1 MQHQAIIWIKDSLV
15 LTGLL
20 GTNLREIL
28 IKI

>member
-1 MQHQAIIWIKDSLV
+1 MQHQAIIWIKDGLV